1 MLRRNARSL
10 GAAVLA
16 TVVLAAAGFA
26 LFQDF
31 VDGLARPSPTLPE
44 RVDLIVVLS
53 GGAGRLDEG
62 VRLLREGRAPMLF
75 LVGFQG
81 PAVAQ
86 RLENDPEAATLAQ
99 EDRIQFEPRSESTLD
114 DAHLT
119 RRVVERRRARSVLLI
134 TSVYHVP
141 RARLAFRAI
150 LPPDVELH
158 VRPVRSGKFRAD
170 GWFED
175 AGSRRVVFNEFIKYL
190 AYRVWLVAR

>member
-1 MLRRNARSL
+1 MRRRNTRSL
-10 GAAVLA
+10 GAGVLA
-16 TVVLAAAGFA
+16 TVVLAAAGFT

-31 VDGLARPSPTLPE
+31 VDGLARPAPPLPA
-44 RVDLIVVLS
+44 RVDVIVVLS

-62 VRLLREGRAPMLF
+62 VRLLRDGRAPMLF

-86 RLENDPEAATLAQ
+86 RLENDPEAATLAR

-114 DAHLT
+114 DARLT
-119 RRVVERRRARSVLLI
+119 RRVVERRLARSVLLI

-141 RARLAFRAI
+141 RATLAFRAV
-150 LPPDVELH
+150 LPADVELH

-170 GWFED
+170 SWFED

-190 AYRVWLVAR
+190 AYRIRFALL